1 MGVRIPGIAGVAACV
16 LALLALMAGALH
28 GRGWVQGWLYGPPEI
43 HLVAGPQDHERAHFT
58 LCRGPSRTACV
69 IDGDTLWYK
78 GDKIRVADINTP
90 QTAEPACDAELDKGE
105 KAATRMIALLN
116 EGPFTLE
123 PLHSKTPHDTDRA
136 GRKLRSILRGGHSL
150 GEVLVAEGLAE
161 RWIGFRRDWCD

>member
-1 MGVRIPGIAGVAACV
+1 VKIPGIAVVAACV
-16 LALLALMAGALH
+16 LALLALMVGALH
-28 GRGWVQGWLYGPPEI
+28 GRAWVQSWLYGPPTI
-43 HLVAGPQDHERAHFT
+43 HLVAGPQDHESAHFA
-58 LCRGPSRTACV
+58 LCHGQARVTCV

-90 QTAEPACDAELDKGE
+90 ETIEPACDTELQKGE
-105 KAATRMIALLN
+105 KAADRMIALLN

-123 PLHSKTPHDTDRA
+123 PLHSKKPHDTDKA

>member
-1 MGVRIPGIAGVAACV
+1 MKLPGIAVVAACV
-16 LALLALMAGALH
+16 LALLALMVGALH
-28 GRGWVQGWLYGPPEI
+28 GRAWVQAWIDPVGPI
-43 HLVAGPQDHERAHFT
+43 HLAAGPQDHERAHFD
-58 LCRGPSRTACV
+58 LCQGQARVTCV

-78 GDKIRVADINTP
+78 GDKIRIADINTP
-90 QTAEPACDAELDKGE
+90 ETIEPACDAELDKGE
-105 KAATRMIALLN
+105 KAAARLIMLLN

-123 PLHSKTPHDTDRA
+123 PLHSKNPHDTDSK